1 MLRPKKLDIY
11 LIKKFLLLFAGAFF
25 ICLFVLMMQFLWRII
40 DELIGKGLTLDILAQ
55 FFWYLGL
62 MLMPQAFPLAILLSS
77 LITFGNLGESIEL
90 TAIKAAGISL
100 MKAFRSLIAVSVLI
114 CCCSFYFQ
122 NVVGPNANK
131 KFYQLLL
138 SMKQTSPEL
147 EIPEG
152 SFYDGIP
159 DRSIYVKKKDMQTG
173 KLYDIMIYNRTGGF
187 EDQAIILADSGM
199 LQVTADK
206 NHLQLSLWMGEWFEN
221 VKSQE
226 MLNSASVPFRRETFT
241 DKKIILDYSGD
252 FNLTDASNISG
263 SARTKGLLQITHDI
277 DSLNNEYDSI
287 GRANY
292 EDMSRSFYSIPK
304 QKPAKS
310 LAIAKKKTEVESV
323 DSMYSQLG
331 RERKKQVAMSAMSNI
346 QSETRDLEFRSL
358 YTKDGE
364 RNLRMH
370 QLEAIAKFTL
380 SFCCI
385 LFFFIGAPLGSIIR
399 KGGLGMPIVISVLV
413 FIFYY
418 ILENSGTKM
427 ARAGSWNLYFG
438 AFLSTGVL
446 TPLAA
451 WVTYKANNDSA
462 VFNMDLYKE
471 FFRKLLGLRIQ
482 RHIFGKEVIIQD
494 PDYKQDAETLIS
506 IYDEIADYT
515 QAHSLKKAPNPIKVF
530 FRYEPDHNIERINE
544 TLETVIEDLSNTR
557 NKVILAEINNYPILS
572 VKAHTRPFDKGW
584 MNAVAG
590 IVFPIGIILYIRM
603 WRFRLRLNGDLN
615 TIKETN
621 RNIIREI
628 RKMDSAD

>member
-11 LIKKFLLLFAGAFF
+11 LIKKFLLLFVGAFF

-100 MKAFRSLIAVSVLI
+100 MKAFRSLIAMSILI

-159 DRSIYVKKKDMQTG
+159 DRSIYVKHKDMQTG

-226 MLNSASVPFRRETFT
+226 MMNSAGVPFRRETFI

-263 SARTKGLLQITHDI
+263 SARTKGLRQITHDI
-277 DSLNNEYDSI
+277 DSLDHEYDSI
-287 GRANY
+287 GRATY

-304 QKPAKS
+304 PIAGKTVAT
-310 LAIAKKKTEVESV
+310 AKKDTLAESV
-323 DSMYSQLG
+323 DSIYAQLG
-331 RERKKQVAMSAMSNI
+331 KDRKKQVAMNAMTNI

-364 RNLRMH
+364 RYLRTH
-370 QLEAIAKFTL
+370 RLEAIAKFTL

-462 VFNMDLYKE
+462 VFNMDMYKE
-471 FFRKLLGLRIQ
+471 FFRRLLGLRIK
-482 RHIFGKEVIIQD
+482 RSVMGKEVIIMD
-494 PDYKQDAETLIS
+494 PDYAKDAEILAGVC
-506 IYDEIADYT
+506 DEIREYSE
-515 QAHSLKKAPNPIKVF
+515 AHSLKKAPNPIKVF
-530 FRYEPDHNIERINE
+530 FRYEPDHNIERISE
-544 TLETVIEDLSNTR
+544 ILETTIEDLGNTR
-557 NKVILAEINNYPILS
+557 SKIILAELNRYPILS
-572 VKAHTRPFDKGW
+572 TKAHTRPFDRSW
-584 MNAVAG
+584 MNTMAG
-590 IVFPIGIILYIRM
+590 IIFPVGIILYIRM

-615 TIKETN
+615 TITSASM
-621 RNIIREI
+621 NIISEI
-628 RKMDSAD
+628 RKMESSN